1 MMRFLFLKPGLPAS
15 FASALLASA
24 CVSAQVAPDAARIA
38 GEIETQGAQPA
49 VTSLDRDGQFDA
61 VLDSIASGNAAWVE
75 LAPRLAQGTDASAS
89 IGLTIA
95 LATALPKNPAAVL
108 SVLDDGPVLGA
119 AAVCGAPFIEPA
131 PGEMKA
137 YLDRAIPAV
146 SDVPE
151 GDAVRRAPCL
161 DRLAHI
167 QRLLET
173 SPTQL
178 Q

>member
-1 MMRFLFLKPGLPAS
+1 MMRFLLLKPSLPAS
-15 FASALLASA
+15 LACALLASA
-24 CVSAQVAPDAARIA
+24 CASAQVAPDAARIA
-38 GEIETQGAQPA
+38 GEIETQGARPA
-49 VTSLDRDGQFDA
+49 VASLDRDGQFDA
-61 VLDSIASGNAAWVE
+61 VLESIATGNAAWVE

-108 SVLDDGPVLGA
+108 RVLDDGPVLGTS
-119 AAVCGAPFIEPA
+119 AVCGAPFIEPS
-131 PGEMKA
+131 PGEVKA
-137 YLDRAIPAV
+137 YLDRTIPAV
-146 SDVPE
+146 TDVPE

-167 QRLLET
+167 QRQLET
-173 SPTQL
+173 SSSQL